1 MRPQYEYVKQQ
12 ANASWILHS
21 RDLPSIPFEWHY
33 HPEYELTLTL
43 NGRGQRFVGDD
54 ISDFDDG
61 DLVLIGPNLP
71 HTWSAPAIDMAR
83 PTRSIV
89 MWFSQAWID
98 GLVTDFPELL
108 PLRRLA
114 QTAAQGVEFSREHA
128 AGLRPLIEGLLAVT
142 PARRF
147 PTLLEILVR
156 LTEDPAPRCLAL
168 EQADAPRLAA
178 VQGERLARV
187 LDLLHGNF
195 AQPVEIAPLAE
206 RAAMTVGAFHRFFR
220 RHMQMTVTA
229 YVARLRI
236 GRACQQLI
244 ETGKPV
250 GVIASELGF
259 ASLSHFNRQFRELR
273 GMTPREF
280 RSRHEPVR

>member
-1 MRPQYEYVKQQ
+1 MRPQFEYVKQ
-12 ANASWILHS
+12 AADASWILHS

-71 HTWSAPAIDMAR
+71 HTWSAPAIDAQR

-89 MWFSQAWID
+89 MWFSQAWVD
-98 GLVTDFPELL
+98 GLVADFPELQ
-108 PLRRLA
+108 PLHRLA
-114 QTAAQGVEFSREHA
+114 RSAAQGLEFSAAHA
-128 AGLRPLIEGLLAVT
+128 TALRPLIEGLLQAT
-142 PARRF
+142 PARRL

-156 LTEDPAPRCLAL
+156 LTEDPAPRCLSLGQL
-168 EQADAPRLAA
+168 EPPRLAA

-187 LDLLHGNF
+187 LDLLHADF
-195 AQPVEIAPLAE
+195 AQPIEIAPLAE

-236 GRACQQLI
+236 GRACQQLV
-244 ETGKPV
+244 ETTKPV
-250 GVIASELGF
+250 AVIASELGF

-273 GMTPREF
+273 GMTPRAF
-280 RSRHEPVR
+280 RTRHEQRP

>member
-1 MRPQYEYVKQQ
+1 
-12 ANASWILHS
+12 
-21 RDLPSIPFEWHY
+21 
-33 HPEYELTLTL
+33 
-43 NGRGQRFVGDD
+43 
-54 ISDFDDG
+54 
-61 DLVLIGPNLP
+61 
-71 HTWSAPAIDMAR
+71 
-83 PTRSIV
+83 
-89 MWFSQAWID
+89 
-98 GLVTDFPELL
+98 
-108 PLRRLA
+108 
-114 QTAAQGVEFSREHA
+114 
-128 AGLRPLIEGLLAVT
+128 
-142 PARRF
+142 
-147 PTLLEILVR
+147 LLEILVR

-168 EQADAPRLAA
+168 ERVDAPRLAA